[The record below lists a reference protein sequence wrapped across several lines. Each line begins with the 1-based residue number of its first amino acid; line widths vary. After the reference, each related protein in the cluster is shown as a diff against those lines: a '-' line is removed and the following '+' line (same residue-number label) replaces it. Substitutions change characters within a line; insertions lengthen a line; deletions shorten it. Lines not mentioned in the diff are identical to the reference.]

1 VPRAPG
7 PHVPLSTYRIQLRP
21 DFGFDEVAAVAPYL
35 ARLGVSHLYA
45 SPCLQAAPGSTH
57 GYDVVDPTRPNSEL
71 GGAGGHRRMC
81 EALGA
86 AGLGQVLDIVPNHMA
101 IGGPENSWWWDVL
114 ENGPSSVY
122 ASYFDVDWDPPEAKL
137 RNTVLLPILA
147 DHYGR
152 VLDAGELTVECE
164 GGSFCVRYG
173 DRLVPVAPRTLDDIL
188 ERASAAVRGLAPD
201 AEQVADELESIAAAL
216 GNLPHSWATDRDSV
230 RARHRDKE
238 VLRSA
243 LAQLCSRH
251 RVVANAIDETLAA
264 INADPDALDA
274 LLERQNYRLAHWRV
288 ASEELDYRRFFDIDT
303 LIGVRVEDPA
313 VFEDSHGLVL
323 SWLAAGVIDG
333 LRVDHIDGLADPA
346 GYLDRLSEQSS
357 GAWLVVEKI
366 LESGES
372 LRTTWPVAGTTGYEW
387 VRLIGGLFVDPA
399 GEEPFTEL
407 WQEVSGSAQPFAEV
421 AHRAKHTV
429 MADSLKADLAR
440 LTSLFVAVCE
450 RRRAYRDYT
459 RSELAG
465 VLEEV
470 IASMGVYRTY
480 VVDAAHPDDVA
491 WIEAALAEAARRR
504 PELDPDLLAALG
516 GILLATEPVPG
527 PAEAE
532 LRMRFQQ
539 LTPPVMAKGVEDTA
553 LYEYGRL
560 VAMNEVGCD
569 PGRWATHLGE
579 FHAAAA
585 GAAERWPASMV
596 TTSTH
601 DTKRSEDVRARLY
614 VLSEIAELW
623 ASAVRRWMGMNSAH
637 RSGDHPDPATEY
649 ILYQTLVGAWP
660 ISAER
665 MVAYM
670 SKATKEAKVHTSWT
684 DPDPAYDQALEDFI
698 RSALDDGL
706 FVSDTSG
713 FVEDYLLEA
722 GWVTSLAQV
731 LCKLTVPGV
740 PDTYQGCEL
749 WDYSLVDP
757 DNRRPVNFEARRAA
771 LDEAAGMTP
780 EVAWSRAAEG
790 LPKLYLIHRALGLR
804 RDRPAC
810 FGAGSGYA
818 PVEVS
823 GPGAKHVVAFARA
836 GSVVSVFPRLVGGWG
851 LAGGVLEGLRSALAG
866 TTVVLGPG
874 SWVDVLSGD
883 PVAGGRSDVGELL
896 SRFPV
901 ALLARSD

>member
-1 VPRAPG
+1 MPTVV
-7 PHVPLSTYRIQLRP
+7 PHVPFSTYRIQLRP
-21 DFGFDEVAAVAPYL
+21 DFGFDEAAALAPYL

-71 GGAGGHRRMC
+71 GGAEGHRRMC
-81 EALGA
+81 DALGA

-101 IGGPENSWWWDVL
+101 IGGPENAWWWDVL

-152 VLDAGELTVECE
+152 VLDAGELEVERK

-173 DRLVPVAPRTLDDIL
+173 DRCVPVAPPTLDDLL
-188 ERASAAVRGLAPD
+188 ERASAAVRAAAPD
-201 AEQVADELESIAAAL
+201 ASQVADELESIAAAL
-216 GNLPHSWATDRDSV
+216 GNLPPSWATDRDSV

-238 VLRSA
+238 VLRAA

-251 RVVANAIDETLAA
+251 PVVAKAIDETLAA
-264 INADPDALDA
+264 INADPDTLDS

-288 ASEELDYRRFFDIDT
+288 AGEELDYRRFFDIDT
-303 LIGVRVEDPA
+303 LIGMRVEDPA
-313 VFEDSHGLVL
+313 VFEESHSLVL
-323 SWLAAGVIDG
+323 SWLASGVIDG

-346 GYLDRLSEQSS
+346 GYLERLAEQSS
-357 GAWLVVEKI
+357 GAWVVVEKI
-366 LESGES
+366 LEPGES
-372 LRTTWPVAGTTGYEW
+372 LRETWPVAGTTGYEW
-387 VRLIGGLFVDPA
+387 VARIGGLFVDPQ
-399 GEEPFTEL
+399 GEAPFTEL
-407 WQEVSGSAQPFAEV
+407 WQEVSCSAEPFAEV
-421 AHRAKHTV
+421 AHRAKHAV
-429 MADSLKADLAR
+429 MADSLSADLAR
-440 LTSLFVAVCE
+440 LTSLFVTVCQ
-450 RRRAYRDYT
+450 RWRAYRDYT
-459 RSELAG
+459 RSELAA

-491 WIEAALAEAARRR
+491 QISSALSEAAGRR
-504 PELDPDLLAALG
+504 PELDSDLFQALARV
-516 GILLATEPVPG
+516 LLATEPLPG

-532 LRMRFQQ
+532 LRLRFQQ
-539 LTPPVMAKGVEDTA
+539 VTSPVMAKGVEDTA
-553 LYEYGRL
+553 LYEYGRF

-569 PGRWATHLGE
+569 PGHWATPLGE

-585 GAAERWPASMV
+585 AAAQRWPASMV
-596 TTSTH
+596 ATSTH

-614 VLSEIAELW
+614 VLSEISELW

-637 RSGDHPDPATEY
+637 RSGDHPDPPAEY
-649 ILYQTLVGAWP
+649 LFYQTLVGAWP

-670 SKATKEAKVHTSWT
+670 AKATREAKVHTSWT
-684 DPDPAYDQALEDFI
+684 DPNVVYDQALEDFI
-698 RSALDDGL
+698 RAALDDGL
-706 FVSDTSG
+706 FVSDLSG
-713 FVEDYLLEA
+713 FVEEYLVEA
-722 GWVTSLAQV
+722 GWVSSLAQV

-740 PDTYQGCEL
+740 PDIYQGCEL

-757 DNRRPVNFEARRAA
+757 DNRRPVDFGARRAA
-771 LDEAAGMTP
+771 LDKVADLTP
-780 EVAWSRAAEG
+780 EGVWHRRAEG

-810 FGAGSGYA
+810 FGIGAGYQPLA
-818 PVEVS
+818 VS
-823 GPGAKHVVAFARA
+823 GAGAEHVVAFARA
-836 GSVVSVFPRLVGGWG
+836 GSVVSVAPRLVGGWR
-851 LAGGVLEGLRSALAG
+851 AGHGILEALRTRLAG
-866 TTVVLGPG
+866 TTVALAAG

-883 PVAGGRSDVGELL
+883 PVAAGRRDVGELL

-901 ALLARSD
+901 ALLARST